1 MSWELEFWKV
11 ILWHSISNSTVCT
24 TCLLCVFIFP
34 DLPELTCSMFDEKLM
49 PEHLFRVCL
58 EYQRT
63 SAASL
68 NCSGYN
74 AYKVWYHSDCT
85 LMSISFL
92 SCIKLCMLQD
102 PNPSV
107 MFKMVEPLTTLQ
119 EKVRNYLEE
128 WPDHPGLLKILDTV
142 ASLLAMPL
150 STPISK
156 VCYPV
161 NVHVI
166 LSY

>member
-1 MSWELEFWKV
+1 MYS
-11 ILWHSISNSTVCT
+11 
-24 TCLLCVFIFP
+24 LLTLCYYFFP
-34 DLPELTCSMFDEKLM
+34 DLPEFTCSMFDEKLM

-63 SAASL
+63 SATSL

-74 AYKVWYHSDCT
+74 AYKVWHHSNCT
-85 LMSISFL
+85 LMSIGFL
-92 SCIKLCMLQD
+92 SCINLSMLQD

-107 MFKMVEPLTTLQ
+107 MFKMVEPLTTLKK
-119 EKVRNYLEE
+119 EVTSYLNE
-128 WPDHPGLLKILDTV
+128 WPDHPGLLKILDTI

-156 VCYPV
+156 VCHPI
-161 NVHVI
+161 NVSVTVTCW
-166 LSY
+166 